1 MKKYEMNK
9 YRVDIVVKQTYFVT
23 GEEYLD
29 AEKAALEMM
38 WERQDMLIRVNKFKP
53 DDPEYDGEFE
63 Q

>member
-1 MKKYEMNK
+1 MKK
-9 YRVDIVVKQTYFVT
+9 YRVDIVAKETYFVT
-23 GEEYLD
+23 GEDALG

-38 WERQDMLIRVNKFKP
+38 WERQDMLIRVSNFKT